1 MTSTLPSRLSREE
14 MSELIIGQCPN
25 PACDRLNLAE
35 AKICDRCGSP
45 LFLKERYRVLRYLG
59 SGGFAT
65 TFEAIDEQRLNTACV
80 IKQFAFDRE
89 KTDDLDFLKYLF
101 EQEAEILTKVGSH
114 PQIPSLLAF
123 FEQSGC
129 SYIVQELIPGWDLF
143 TELSDRC
150 AFDESKIWQLL
161 DDLLPILQFIHDR
174 QIIHRDIKLGNI
186 LRQPDGKLALIDFGS
201 SQKLGSNTI
210 LAPHHPIV
218 ATPGYAAPEQLDGK
232 VYPASDLYSLGVTI
246 VRLLTGCLPEADNSE
261 PLFDERQQKWLWRQ
275 PEINV
280 SNELAEI
287 IDRLVA
293 FDLKDRYQ
301 SAAEVWQL
309 VKANLPKIEI
319 VSTNKVNQKD
329 VSGHLADLKFSQDYQ
344 KLHDLLA
351 AKQYQQADLQ
361 TWNLLLHLSDRVYE
375 GFLSLNSLEKISDR
389 DLLLIDSL
397 WRKFSSDRFGFTV
410 QKNIY
415 QNLGGTKNFNYKIWT
430 NFGEV
435 VGWYTEN
442 NWLNYGHLNFTAT
455 APEGHLP
462 ACFVDVLNRSGVER
476 GVCGWWRLGFVF
488 LLEKLRE

>member
-14 MSELIIGQCPN
+14 MSELIIGKCPN
-25 PACDRLNLAE
+25 PACDRLNVAE

-80 IKQFAFDRE
+80 IKQFAPDRE
-89 KTDDLDFLKYLF
+89 QTDNLEFFKNLF

-114 PQIPSLLAF
+114 PQMPSLLAF

-129 SYIVQELIPGWDLF
+129 SYIVQELIQGWNLF
-143 TELSDRC
+143 TELSDRG
-150 AFDESKIWQLL
+150 AFEESQIWQLL
-161 DDLLPILQFIHDR
+161 NDLLPILQFIHEQ

-201 SQKLGSNTI
+201 SQKLTNTI
-210 LAPHHPIV
+210 LAPNHPII
-218 ATPGYAAPEQLDGK
+218 ATPGYAAPEQMDGK
-232 VYPASDLYSLGVTI
+232 AYPASDLYSLGVTI
-246 VRLLTGCLPEADNSE
+246 IRLLTGYLPESDGSE
-261 PLFDERQQKWLWRQ
+261 PLFDERQQKWLWQ
-275 PEINV
+275 QTDIKIG
-280 SNELAEI
+280 NELAEI
-287 IDRLVA
+287 IDRLVE
-293 FDLKDRYQ
+293 FDVKDRYQ
-301 SAAEVWQL
+301 SAAEVWQ
-309 VKANLPKIEI
+309 VVRANLPKIEI
-319 VSTNKVNQKD
+319 IKGDRLKTKDISVS
-329 VSGHLADLKFSQDYQ
+329 SSALESSQDYQ
-344 KLHDLLA
+344 NLHNLLA

-361 TWNLLLHLSDRVYE
+361 TWNLLLRLSDRIYE
-375 GFLSLNSLEKISDR
+375 GFLSLNALEKISDR
-389 DLLLIDSL
+389 DLLLIDNL
-397 WRKFSSDRFGFTV
+397 WRKFSNDRFGFTT
-410 QKNIY
+410 QKKIY

-442 NWLNYGHLNFTAT
+442 NWLNYGNLDFTAT

-488 LLEKLRE
+488 LLEQLGK